1 MSNETKRPTPVLR
14 KEAIETATWG
24 TLVVTCLLNS
34 ERLEMGDA
42 DAEPA
47 VAAPAAAASDDAE
60 PPADADISVGAD
72 GQVVVS
78 KSAGPAVDEAQ
89 RLRRNSYRFGAKLL
103 AASVRDTAGARM
115 YSADE
120 WDIWLGTHAHET
132 RPLFDAAMRING
144 YDLGEGGATK
154 ND

>member
-14 KEAIETATWG
+14 KEAIQTETWG

-34 ERLEMGDA
+34 ERLEMGDP
-42 DAEPA
+42 DVEP
-47 VAAPAAAASDDAE
+47 APAAAAPTAE
-60 PPADADISVGAD
+60 PPADAEISVGAD
-72 GQVVVS
+72 GEVIVGQP
-78 KSAGPAVDEAQ
+78 AATAVDEPR
-89 RLRRNSYRFGAKLL
+89 RLRRNAYRFGAKLL
-103 AASVRDTAGARM
+103 AASVRDTAGAVM

-120 WDIWLGTHAHET
+120 WDIWLGTHAVEL
-132 RPLFDAAMRING
+132 RPIFDAAMRING